1 MDEMLGTNDA
11 GGANRAAAMGSP
23 AGALPDTTW
32 RTRDIVVAAVIGVAF
47 GVVFWAWG
55 LAWSAFAPLNDVFPV
70 LRDLLYAVWLIPA
83 VLAPLIIRKPGAAL
97 FAEMVAAIVS
107 ALLGSQWGVDTLLSG
122 FVQGA
127 AAELVFA
134 FTLYRTWSVLVLA
147 IAAIASAAAAW
158 AHDWVLYYSDVSTD
172 LQLVRGVF
180 MAVSAVILVAGGS
193 VLLARALR
201 QAGVLEGFPA

>member
-1 MDEMLGTNDA
+1 MLGTNDA

-134 FTLYRTWSVLVLA
+134 FTLYRTWSVPVLA